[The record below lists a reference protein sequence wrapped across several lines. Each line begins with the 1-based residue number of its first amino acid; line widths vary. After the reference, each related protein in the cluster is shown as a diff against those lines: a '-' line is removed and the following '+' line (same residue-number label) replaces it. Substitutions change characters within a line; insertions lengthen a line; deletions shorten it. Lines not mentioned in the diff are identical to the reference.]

1 MALTNTAARYGSI
14 TKIFHWLT
22 ALLIF
27 TAFPLGILAHDAP
40 YDTSN
45 ELTRKA
51 LLFSLHKTVGILAFV
66 TALLRILWA

>member
-14 TKIFHWLT
+14 TKTFHWLT

-40 YDTSN
+40 SLDHFLIY
-45 ELTRKA
+45 
-51 LLFSLHKTVGILAFV
+51 LLIY
-66 TALLRILWA
+66 LLKLF